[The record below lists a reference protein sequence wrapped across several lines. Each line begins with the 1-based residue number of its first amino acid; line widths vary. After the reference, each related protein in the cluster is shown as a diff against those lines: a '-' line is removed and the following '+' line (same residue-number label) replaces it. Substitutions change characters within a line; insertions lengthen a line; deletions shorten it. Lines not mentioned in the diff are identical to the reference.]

1 MQKGENTMD
10 HLKTNHKTEL
20 PKVVELPKIIAIMI
34 PLGSYGLNIIDGKLM
49 FKNNKKV
56 YNTNGELQTSVK
68 GMYEVKYQPDLSAYN
83 PLGLLSEIKDTY
95 TAKMVYTNLKNQD
108 ADLINQDYAVLVTK
122 DMQARNVRSHEM
134 SSLNAYFH
142 AKVSCQYWDSI
153 VKDKQFVANK
163 GFLDLIV
170 NARKHSRILIK
181 SIEESYKEANIDI
194 ATIEQENDIMFEIME
209 ATEEL
214 TDKIDVKFNKI
225 K

>member
-1 MQKGENTMD
+1 MD

-68 GMYEVKYQPDLSAYN
+68 GMYEVKDQPDLSAYN

>member
-1 MQKGENTMD
+1 MQKGEKKMD
-10 HLKTNHKTEL
+10 HLKEGKS
-20 PKVVELPKIIAIMI
+20 ELPKIIAIMI
-34 PLGSYGLNIIDGKLM
+34 PLGSYALNISDGKLM
-49 FKNNKKV
+49 FRNNKKV
-56 YNTNGELQTSVK
+56 YNTNGELQNSVK
-68 GMYEVKYQPDLSAYN
+68 GMYEVKDQPDLSAYN

-95 TAKMVYTNLKNQD
+95 TAKMVRTNLKNQG

-122 DMQARNVRSHEM
+122 EMQARNVRSHEM

-153 VKDKQFVANK
+153 VKDKQFINNK
-163 GFLDLIV
+163 GFLDLIT

-214 TDKIDVKFNKI
+214 TDKIDVKFSTI

>member
-1 MQKGENTMD
+1 MQKGEKKMD
-10 HLKTNHKTEL
+10 HLKEGKS
-20 PKVVELPKIIAIMI
+20 ELPKIIAIMI
-34 PLGSYGLNIIDGKLM
+34 PLGSYALNISDGKLM
-49 FKNNKKV
+49 FRNNKKV
-56 YNTNGELQTSVK
+56 YNTNGELQNSVK
-68 GMYEVKYQPDLSAYN
+68 GMYEVKDQPDLSAYN

-95 TAKMVYTNLKNQD
+95 TAKMVRTNLKNQG

-122 DMQARNVRSHEM
+122 EMQARNVRSHEM

-153 VKDKQFVANK
+153 VKDKQFINNK

-214 TDKIDVKFNKI
+214 TDKIDVKFSTI

>member
-1 MQKGENTMD
+1 MQKGEKTMD
-10 HLKTNHKTEL
+10 HSKTDKS
-20 PKVVELPKIIAIMI
+20 ELPKIIAIMI
-34 PLGSYGLNIIDGKLM
+34 PLGSYGLNISEGKLM

-68 GMYEVKYQPDLSAYN
+68 GMYEVKDQPDLSAYN

-108 ADLINQDYAVLVTK
+108 ADLTNQDYAVLVTK

-153 VKDKQFVANK
+153 IKDKQFVANK
-163 GFLDLIV
+163 GFLDLII

>member
-1 MQKGENTMD
+1 MRKGEKTMD
-10 HLKTNHKTEL
+10 HSKEDKQ
-20 PKVVELPKIIAIMI
+20 PKIIAVMI
-34 PLGSYGLNIIDGKLM
+34 PIGSYGLRINQGVVE

-56 YNTNGELQTSVK
+56 YDSEGNIQTSVK
-68 GMYEVKYQPDLSAYN
+68 GFYDVKDQSDLSSYN
-83 PLGLLSEIKDTY
+83 VLGLLSEIKDTY
-95 TAKMVYTNLKNQD
+95 TAKMVITNLKNQG
-108 ADLINQDYAVLVTK
+108 ADLINQDYAIMVTV

-153 VKDKQFVANK
+153 ISDKQFITNK
-163 GFLDLIV
+163 SFLDLIV

-181 SIEESYKEANIDI
+181 SIEQSYKEANIDI

-214 TDKIDVKFNKI
+214 TDKIDVKFKTI
-225 K
+225 Q

>member
-1 MQKGENTMD
+1 
-10 HLKTNHKTEL
+10 
-20 PKVVELPKIIAIMI
+20 MI
-34 PLGSYGLNIIDGKLM
+34 PLGSYGLNISEGKLM

-68 GMYEVKYQPDLSAYN
+68 GMYEVKDQPDLSAYN
-83 PLGLLSEIKDTY
+83 PLGLLFEIKDTY
-95 TAKMVYTNLKNQD
+95 TAKMVRTNLKNQD

-122 DMQARNVRSHEM
+122 DMQARNVRSHKM

-153 VKDKQFVANK
+153 VKDKQFIDNK
-163 GFLDLIV
+163 EFLDLII

>member
-1 MQKGENTMD
+1 MD
-10 HLKTNHKTEL
+10 HLKTDKS
-20 PKVVELPKIIAIMI
+20 ELPKIIAIMI
-34 PLGSYGLNIIDGKLM
+34 PLGSYGLNISEGKLI

-68 GMYEVKYQPDLSAYN
+68 GMYEVKDQPDLSAYN

-163 GFLDLIV
+163 GFLDLII

>member
-1 MQKGENTMD
+1 MLKGEKTMD
-10 HLKTNHKTEL
+10 HLKTGKSEL
-20 PKVVELPKIIAIMI
+20 PKVAELPKIIAIMI
-34 PLGSYGLNIIDGKLM
+34 PIGSYGLSIVGGKLM

-56 YNTNGELQTSVK
+56 YDTNGELQTSVK
-68 GMYEVKYQPDLSAYN
+68 GLYEVKNQPDLSEYS
-83 PLGLLSEIKDTY
+83 PLGLLSKIKDTY

-122 DMQARNVRSHEM
+122 DLQARNVRSHEM
-134 SSLNAYFH
+134 SSLNGYFH

-153 VKDKQFVANK
+153 VSDKQFINNK
-163 GFLDLIV
+163 QFLDLIT

-181 SIEESYKEANIDI
+181 AIEESYKEANIDI

-214 TDKIDVKFNKI
+214 TDKIDVKFNTI